1 MKGDSI
7 MSKCKVY
14 RAFNDYFMDCRDKE
28 ADAPKEKKAKKA
40 ESSTKESAFVPP
52 AETNYSKYGFSKYQ

>member
-14 RAFNDYFMDCRDKE
+14 KAFNDYFMDCRDKE
-28 ADAPKEKKAKKA
+28 AAAPKEKAPKKAK
-40 ESSTKESAFVPP
+40 SSPEESAYVPP
-52 AETNYSKYGFSKYQ
+52 TDFSKYGFSKYQ